1 MTIKGKIN
9 KRSMIHS
16 TNRTKGYTLMEL
28 MVVVSIISLLLGI
41 GINRLDYLI
50 QWNKLNTAAALL
62 SSELKNTQSRAFY
75 EGVYYKLQFWPT
87 LDRYRIYKQ
96 SELAD
101 DIILKDIDLFNTN
114 FTDDNFYFYPS
125 GVPGQGGTI
134 TLKNKRGKVL
144 YVIMTPVTARVR
156 VSPEPPENW

>member
-1 MTIKGKIN
+1 M
-9 KRSMIHS
+9 KRSNSHS
-16 TNRTKGYTLMEL
+16 KGFTLIEL
-28 MVVVSIISLLLGI
+28 MVVVGIISLLLGL
-41 GINRLDYLI
+41 GINGLDYLI

-96 SELAD
+96 TELYK
-101 DIILKDIDLFNTN
+101 DIQLEGIDLFNTN
-114 FTDDNFYFYPS
+114 FTDNNLYFYPN
-125 GVPGQGGTI
+125 GVPGQGGTV

-156 VSPEPPENW
+156 ISPDPPENW

>member
-1 MTIKGKIN
+1 
-9 KRSMIHS
+9 MIYS
-16 TNRTKGYTLMEL
+16 TNRNKGYTLIEL
-28 MVVVSIISLLLGI
+28 MVVVVIISLLLGL
-41 GINRLDYLI
+41 GINGLDYLI
-50 QWNKLNTAAALL
+50 QWNKLNVTAGIL

-75 EGVYYKLQFWPT
+75 EGAYYKLQFWPT

-96 SELAD
+96 TELIE
-101 DIILKDIDLFNTN
+101 DILLKDIDLFNTN
-114 FTDDNFYFYPS
+114 FTDNNLYFYPN

-134 TLKNKRGKVL
+134 TLKNKRGKIL

>member
-1 MTIKGKIN
+1 MIN
-9 KRSMIHS
+9 S
-16 TNRTKGYTLMEL
+16 TNHNKGYTLIEL
-28 MVVVSIISLLLGI
+28 MVVVGIISLLLSLGI
-41 GINRLDYLI
+41 SGLDYLI
-50 QWNKLNTAAALL
+50 QWNKLNTSAVLL

-96 SELAD
+96 TELID
-101 DIILKDIDLFNTN
+101 DIILKDIDLFNSN
-114 FTDDNFYFYPS
+114 FIDNNLYFYPN
-125 GVPGQGGTI
+125 GVPSMGGTV

-156 VSPEPPENW
+156 VSPDPPENW

>member
-1 MTIKGKIN
+1 MN
-9 KRSMIHS
+9 HS
-16 TNRTKGYTLMEL
+16 TNRTKGYTLIEL
-28 MVVVSIISLLLGI
+28 MVVVGIIALLFGLSINGISS
-41 GINRLDYLI
+41 LI
-50 QWNKLNTAAALL
+50 QWSKLNRAATLL
-62 SSELKNTQSRAFY
+62 SSELKNSQSRAFY

-96 SELAD
+96 SELVD

-114 FTDDNFYFYPS
+114 FTDDNLYFYPN

-134 TLKNKRGKVL
+134 TLKNKRGKIL

>member
-1 MTIKGKIN
+1 
-9 KRSMIHS
+9 MIHS
-16 TNRTKGYTLMEL
+16 TNHNKGYTLIEL
-28 MVVVSIISLLLGI
+28 MVVVGIISLLLGL
-41 GINRLDYLI
+41 GINGLDYLI

-75 EGVYYKLQFWPT
+75 EGVYYKLQFWPS

-96 SELAD
+96 TVLID

-114 FTDDNFYFYPS
+114 FTDNNLYFYPN
-125 GVPGQGGTI
+125 GVPSMGGTV
-134 TLKNKRGKVL
+134 TLKSKRGKIL

-156 VSPEPPENW
+156 ISPEPPENW

>member
-1 MTIKGKIN
+1 
-9 KRSMIHS
+9 MIYS
-16 TNRTKGYTLMEL
+16 TNRNKGYTLIEL
-28 MVVVSIISLLLGI
+28 MVVVVIISLLLGL
-41 GINRLDYLI
+41 GINGLDYLI
-50 QWNKLNTAAALL
+50 QWNKLNTTAALL

-87 LDRYRIYKQ
+87 LDRYRVYRQ
-96 SELAD
+96 TELIN

-114 FTDDNFYFYPS
+114 FTDNNLYFYPN
-125 GVPGQGGTI
+125 GVPSMGGTI